1 MNIATM
7 LAWSTQCHSDRVAFK
22 TPAVERSFA
31 EIDRR
36 ANALANA
43 LLELGVRKGDRVGV
57 LIGNQIEYPEAEFAI
72 VKAGAVRVPMLIN
85 SSVEEVRRFIEFSDA
100 EIVIAS
106 TDGLTA
112 LRAARNLVGREI
124 VTIVVGDAEG
134 SELHFDEL
142 IAGAATTAPPIDLDE
157 DDDYALRF
165 TGGTTGMPKGILMD
179 HRCMVNVVNNMLLN
193 WNVPFDEVVCHFHP
207 LSHAAGKIMYTWWMR
222 GARQVILPAFNFD
235 AEELLATIERERVT
249 TLFMIP
255 TALNVV
261 LDSGLLERYDTSSL
275 RMIIYGGAP
284 IPPQRILEGLKAFGP
299 VFVQIYGCSE
309 APNVLTTLLQQDH
322 VFDPTKEPPPRLR
335 SAGRVGCGVEV
346 RIVNSDGVDQPTGE
360 VGEIVSRG
368 PHTMARYWKDETLT
382 AERVRNGWVYTRD
395 MGYFDEDGYLYVVDR
410 KDDVIITGGFNVWP
424 TEIEAVICEHGGVAE
439 AGVFGTPSDTWGEAV
454 FAVVVPKPGVKISAE
469 EIGLFIRSRLS
480 GHKRPKRIIVRST
493 PIPKSPVH
501 KPLRRKLREEYAA
514 LQSPP

>member
-1 MNIATM
+1 MNIAAM
-7 LAWSTQCHSDRVAFK
+7 LAWSTERHGDRVAFV
-22 TPAVERSFA
+22 TPKIERTFA
-31 EIDRR
+31 EIDGR

-43 LLELGVRKGDRVGV
+43 LIKLGVCKGDRVGV

-72 VKAGAVRVPMLIN
+72 VKAGAVRVPMLIS
-85 SSVEEVRRFIEFSDA
+85 SSVDEVRRFIEFSDA
-100 EIVIAS
+100 EIVIAAE
-106 TDGLTA
+106 DGLAA
-112 LRAARNLVGREI
+112 LREARTLVGREI
-124 VTIVVGDAEG
+124 TTIVVGQTQG
-134 SELHFDEL
+134 SELHFETL
-142 IAGAATTAPPIDLDE
+142 IAGAATTVPLIDLGE
-157 DDDYALRF
+157 DDGYALRF

-235 AEELLATIERERVT
+235 AKELLATIERERVT

-261 LDSGLLERYDTSSL
+261 LDSGLLDRYDTSSL

-284 IPPQRILEGLKAFGP
+284 ISPQRILEGLKAFGP

-309 APNVLTTLLQQDH
+309 APNVLTTLLQEDH
-322 VFDPTKEPPPRLR
+322 VFDPTIEPPARLR

-346 RIVNSDGVDQPTGE
+346 RIVDPNGIEQPIGE

-368 PHTMARYWKDETLT
+368 PHTMARYWKDEALT
-382 AERVRNGWVYTRD
+382 AERVRDGWVYTRD
-395 MGYFDEDGYLYVVDR
+395 MGYFDTEGYLYVVDR

-424 TEIEAVICEHGGVAE
+424 TEIEAVICEHDGVAE
-439 AGVFGTPSDTWGEAV
+439 AGVFGAPSDKWGEAV
-454 FAVVVPKPGVKISAE
+454 IAVVVPKHDVEISAE
-469 EIGLFIRSRLS
+469 EIGRFIRPHLS
-480 GHKRPKRIIVRST
+480 GHKRPKQIIVRST
-493 PIPKSPVH
+493 PIPKSAVH
-501 KPLRRKLREEYAA
+501 KPLRRKLREEYAT
-514 LQSPP
+514 LQL